1 MLPWL
6 DRTHDQL
13 LKPVH
18 TDSIWGVVGG
28 AAVGYIAWLVA
39 ISIGAAVST
48 VSGWSLV
55 VLALSVLLA
64 VWALLWGWRLRRRRN
79 YPLAAFAY
87 GLPVLPIALTLGVL
101 AATYL

>member
-1 MLPWL
+1 M
-6 DRTHDQL
+6 
-13 LKPVH
+13 H
-18 TDSIWGVVGG
+18 TDSIWSVLGGV
-28 AAVGYIAWLVA
+28 AVGYIAWLVA

-48 VSGWSLV
+48 VSGWSFV

-64 VWALLWGWRLRRRRN
+64 IWALLWGWRLRRRRN

-87 GLPVLPIALTLGVL
+87 GLPILPIALTLAVL